1 MVTENQM
8 VKLYAAFLAGCME
21 ENIFASYFPFLANVV
36 VSSGEREVRA
46 EKVADDFKNRYGF
59 SLPLSFVRSVLNVG
73 VQKGLIWHD
82 KKYGR
87 YVLSNMSSDQW
98 TFDPER
104 FNIKW
109 KRLVS
114 SFFDYWH
121 EDDRG
126 PLPDGIDEIIIKCIE
141 AYDDNVFVQ
150 DCVATTSDDDR
161 LRFIWNTFV
170 LKIHESDS
178 DLYDFVAA
186 LYLCNV
192 IKDSRFFEGDARS
205 SFSGLKVYIDTPIA
219 FSLIGLDETPR
230 IELCRYLVKQ
240 LKEAG
245 CQVLIFDHCLQEMER
260 IIQSANHWVHSPDYC
275 IDKASR
281 AARYFF
287 DNRKTRE
294 EVTIVLE
301 SLVDNLAGFGVRV
314 DCISARIDEESYRE
328 EELRL
333 YEMLKQK
340 YSSRGRE
347 IDEHLEK
354 SILVDI
360 LSMIFVLRNR
370 KGSHPNHL
378 YSAGS
383 LLVTLNNALTSV
395 SGEYAAIKKSGV
407 PACISADILSS
418 VLWLHSPVKLAN
430 YKKVQLIA
438 DCYVATSPS
447 PELLKKY
454 VSALDKARESGVISE
469 KKFIQLK
476 TSSIVRRPLAYIANV
491 DGFNDE
497 SLFDVIQRMEDE
509 NRFEVSKEV
518 EAVKKQSE
526 MDFQAYK
533 ADVAK
538 QLAEVQ
544 RNADSQLRLK
554 DVEILKQSTLASENA
569 QKADEM
575 ERLVSNT
582 AAINAKLISV
592 LTSIT
597 AFMLLFILIVVPLG
611 FTLGNIDLWIQYS
624 PDNRVVNYALRGCIA
639 LATDIVMFLVKGVRL
654 TIEFPIRTLF
664 QKAILRGL

>member
-1 MVTENQM
+1 
-8 VKLYAAFLAGCME
+8 
-21 ENIFASYFPFLANVV
+21 
-36 VSSGEREVRA
+36 
-46 EKVADDFKNRYGF
+46 
-59 SLPLSFVRSVLNVG
+59 
-73 VQKGLIWHD
+73 
-82 KKYGR
+82 
-87 YVLSNMSSDQW
+87 
-98 TFDPER
+98 
-104 FNIKW
+104 
-109 KRLVS
+109 
-114 SFFDYWH
+114 
-121 EDDRG
+121 
-126 PLPDGIDEIIIKCIE
+126 
-141 AYDDNVFVQ
+141 
-150 DCVATTSDDDR
+150 
-161 LRFIWNTFV
+161 
-170 LKIHESDS
+170 
-178 DLYDFVAA
+178 
-186 LYLCNV
+186 
-192 IKDSRFFEGDARS
+192 
-205 SFSGLKVYIDTPIA
+205 
-219 FSLIGLDETPR
+219 
-230 IELCRYLVKQ
+230 
-240 LKEAG
+240 
-245 CQVLIFDHCLQEMER
+245 
-260 IIQSANHWVHSPDYC
+260 
-275 IDKASR
+275 
-281 AARYFF
+281 
-287 DNRKTRE
+287 
-294 EVTIVLE
+294 
-301 SLVDNLAGFGVRV
+301 
-314 DCISARIDEESYRE
+314 
-328 EELRL
+328 
-333 YEMLKQK
+333 
-340 YSSRGRE
+340 
-347 IDEHLEK
+347 
-354 SILVDI
+354 
-360 LSMIFVLRNR
+360 MIFVLRNR